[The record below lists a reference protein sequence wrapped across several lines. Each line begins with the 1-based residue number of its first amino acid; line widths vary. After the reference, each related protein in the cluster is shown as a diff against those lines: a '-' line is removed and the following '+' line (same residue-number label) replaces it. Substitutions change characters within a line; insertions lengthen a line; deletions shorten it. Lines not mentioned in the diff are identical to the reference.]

1 MVVIDMTSEIEA
13 ALPLQGVRKNTI
25 MILLKPKI
33 WTKIERCKAK
43 FSHVTYRACISA
55 LFSPAVLFR
64 RFYADF
70 SCSYAFGA
78 CLFLKA
84 KVCLCFLLCFCFMSL
99 GEDKPPNVSCHMAG
113 ENLCMASFTKDWPL
127 SFVNKLT
134 VEKVTISRG
143 FPFRSFFIRPQ
154 SNHCLALSVN
164 EWSC

>member
-84 KVCLCFLLCFCFMSL
+84 KVCLCFLLCFC
-99 GEDKPPNVSCHMAG
+99 CHTAG

-127 SFVNKLT
+127 SLINKLT
-134 VEKVTISRG
+134 VEKVTISRC
-143 FPFRSFFIRPQ
+143 FPVISFFIRPQ